1 MTCQSE
7 KRLQSKQQSN
17 YYSKRG
23 IEPPQAMTRGE
34 VHLAFFLLVQLDILA
49 PTCWIIYGNER
60 GSLSRL
66 MVATQQVGEKNE
78 MELKQG
84 MADYGLMH
92 RKRWLNPMP

>member
-1 MTCQSE
+1 
-7 KRLQSKQQSN
+7 
-17 YYSKRG
+17 
-23 IEPPQAMTRGE
+23 
-34 VHLAFFLLVQLDILA
+34 
-49 PTCWIIYGNER
+49 
-60 GSLSRL
+60 